1 MTDNA
6 ILLEKIHNGHTEA
19 ENEIIKNNMGLV
31 AGIAKRYYNRGY
43 DFEELIQV
51 GSMGLLK
58 AVRKFDQSFNVQ
70 FSTYA
75 VPMIIGEIKR
85 FLRDDGMIKVSRTH
99 KTNAMKAW
107 CAQERLSQRLNR
119 NPTIDELAHECG
131 LEQEEIISA
140 MEATAPVESINFRA
154 AGEDDDREVSDKL
167 GTVEEEGKI
176 INRVIIKESLGILKP
191 KEREVIAMRYFSQ
204 KTQSQISKIIGVS
217 QVQVSRIEKSA
228 LKKLKDFIDQE

>member
-6 ILLEKIHNGHTEA
+6 ILLERIHNGQTEA
-19 ENEIIKNNMGLV
+19 EAEIIKNNMGLV

-51 GSMGLLK
+51 GSLGLLK
-58 AVRKFDQSFNVQ
+58 AVRKFDKSFNVQ

-99 KTNAMKAW
+99 KTNAMKVW
-107 CAQERLSQRLNR
+107 KAQERLSQSLNR
-119 NPTIDELAHECG
+119 NPTIDELSRECG
-131 LEQEEIISA
+131 LKHEEIISA
-140 MEATAPVESINFRA
+140 MEATAPVESINYRVS
-154 AGEDDDREVSDKL
+154 DDDDEREISEKL

-176 INRVIIKESLGILKP
+176 INRVILKESFGILKP
-191 KEREVIAMRYFSQ
+191 KEREVIAMRYFAQ
-204 KTQSQISKIIGVS
+204 KTQSQISGIIGVS
-217 QVQVSRIEKSA
+217 QVQVSRLEKSA
-228 LKKLKDFIDQE
+228 LKKLKDFLEQE